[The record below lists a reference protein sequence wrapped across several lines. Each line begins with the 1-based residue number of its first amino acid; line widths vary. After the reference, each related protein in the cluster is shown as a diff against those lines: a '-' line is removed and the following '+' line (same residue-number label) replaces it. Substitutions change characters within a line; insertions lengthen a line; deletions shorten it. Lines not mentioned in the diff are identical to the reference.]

1 MRTAALPADKAS
13 IAPAAGMASAAS
25 VSIATA
31 KLPLLG
37 LAGDGVAAADAGEH
51 FPKGVEN
58 AIDGSRSGR
67 GVMVSDVLREH
78 RALGGGVLAVGFDVD
93 GEILVTA
100 RRCHVVVL
108 DQAFDFRFGD
118 GGDLAFVGV
127 ERGEAFGS
135 CAFETDGAK
144 GADEVRSLGPF
155 FG

>member
-78 RALGGGVLAVGFDVD
+78 RALGGGVLAVGFDMD
-93 GEILVTA
+93 GEVFVGPRLG
-100 RRCHVVVL
+100 HVVVL
-108 DQAFDFRFGD
+108 NEAFDFRFGD

-127 ERGEAFGS
+127 ERGDGFGRR
-135 CAFETDGAK
+135 ALGTDGAK
-144 GADEVRSLGPF
+144 GPDEI
-155 FG
+155 